1 MAGALSGPQVQMCDS
16 HCLCGLYFAA
26 ESVVGFQ
33 VDVVYVE
40 KERRA
45 MLGLHPGSSMVVI
58 LFISQGPL
66 GVVLAASITEHF
78 VVFQQPRGRAIIRDT
93 DSENSVRLT
102 PLPVTIYHWS
112 PFFSSCR
119 CNPLTFTPVSG

>member
-16 HCLCGLYFAA
+16 HCLYFAA

-45 MLGLHPGSSMVVI
+45 MLDLVC
-58 LFISQGPL
+58 
-66 GVVLAASITEHF
+66 
-78 VVFQQPRGRAIIRDT
+78 IRDHPWWSFYSSRRGHLGLSLRPQSRST
-93 DSENSVRLT
+93 SSSSNSQEAGPSYKTLIRKNSVRLT

>member
-1 MAGALSGPQVQMCDS
+1 MMAGALSGPQVQMCDS

-93 DSENSVRLT
+93 DSEKLCETHST
-102 PLPVTIYHWS
+102 
-112 PFFSSCR
+112 SCDDIS
-119 CNPLTFTPVSG
+119 LVSILLFL